1 MQRMLPGILLGWQ
14 NTNLYGLVKEPEPIN
29 HRGHGGAEK
38 ARQRSKKD
46 VATVLG
52 LQYEDLGCRS
62 LTSTHS
68 ARNMNRHRHYFRRLL
83 AILLIVTGVQGC
95 ISPRQECE
103 EAEILRDR
111 KGTCLL
117 FLSLDREACV
127 QREAAGEL
135 SAGTCEATE
144 RAGLLYCIDY
154 LDRADRCSKDL
165 SMPVIPK
172 IVFSLRHMEM
182 KADRSNHCSVG
193 PTTQTQEVHETLM

>member
-1 MQRMLPGILLGWQ
+1 M
-14 NTNLYGLVKEPEPIN
+14 
-29 HRGHGGAEK
+29 
-38 ARQRSKKD
+38 
-46 VATVLG
+46 
-52 LQYEDLGCRS
+52 
-62 LTSTHS
+62 TSTHS

-127 QREAAGEL
+127 QRETAGEL

-154 LDRADRCSKDL
+154 LDRADRCSRDP

-172 IVFSLRHMEM
+172 IVFFLKTYGNESGPLESLQCG
-182 KADRSNHCSVG
+182 ADNSDSRS
-193 PTTQTQEVHETLM
+193 T